1 MEGIKANGTA
11 DISIQLNAKA
21 DLLQKPY
28 SVDLSM
34 KYESSDGSPVEA
46 SSSISIPIKQD
57 ARFEFSDFE
66 ISPVSIS
73 VGDEANVMCNLY
85 NMGRIKLY
93 NVKATFEGACI
104 EKEEVFIGNV
114 ESGATA
120 SIDAML
126 EGAQATGGPANVKM
140 TLSYEDESGKISV
153 AEKELQLEVM
163 EAMESDMMM
172 PADMEM
178 MEESQ
183 GFPVI
188 PVAIAAAAVIV
199 IIIIV
204 VVMKKRKRRK
214 RLNEEE
220 ELLDELDRPSEDE
233 R

>member
-1 MEGIKANGTA
+1 M
-11 DISIQLNAKA
+11 LRRH
-21 DLLQKPY
+21 L
-28 SVDLSM
+28 
-34 KYESSDGSPVEA
+34 
-46 SSSISIPIKQD
+46 
-57 ARFEFSDFE
+57 
-66 ISPVSIS
+66 
-73 VGDEANVMCNLY
+73 
-85 NMGRIKLY
+85 
-93 NVKATFEGACI
+93 
-104 EKEEVFIGNV
+104 KEQVFIGNV

-126 EGAQATGGPANVKM
+126 EGSQATGGPANVKM

-178 MEESQ
+178 MEEPQ

-188 PVAIAAAAVIV
+188 PAAIAAAAVIV